1 MISRLSILFFMI
13 GCGSKEES
21 PLSIQTD
28 YENTPSSSTSND
40 TGNIEDTG
48 DQTNEEPESSISEDS
63 PVIESMSSFFNVDSE
78 GVEVI
83 ETHVTFTDPQN
94 DVENGQ
100 MFFDYESEASSGSL
114 GMEIGGAYVIYEYG
128 GGNYELTHYLYDI
141 NVNFVYEIS
150 VQLQDIA
157 GNVSET
163 NTTTVN
169 PVVETDDEENEGA
182 ENEGEESESEENEG
196 E

>member
-1 MISRLSILFFMI
+1 MISILSILFFTI
-13 GCGSKEES
+13 GCASKEES

-28 YENTPSSSTSND
+28 YVNTPSSSTSNETD
-40 TGNIEDTG
+40 NNLEDTG
-48 DQTNEEPESSISEDS
+48 DLTNDEPESSISEDS
-63 PVIESMSSFFNVDSE
+63 PVIESINSFFNVDSE
-78 GVEVI
+78 GIDVI

-100 MFFDYESEASSGSL
+100 MFFDYESDSTSGTL
-114 GMEIGGAYVIYEYG
+114 GMEVGGAYVIYEYG

-141 NVNFVYEIS
+141 NVNVVYEIS

-157 GNVSET
+157 GNISEEKS
-163 NTTTVN
+163 TTVN
-169 PVVETDDEENEGA
+169 PVVETDE
-182 ENEGEESESEENEG
+182 EESEG

>member
-1 MISRLSILFFMI
+1 MISRLSILFFII

-21 PLSIQTD
+21 TLSIQTD
-28 YENTPSSSTSND
+28 YGNTPSSSTSND
-40 TGNIEDTG
+40 TDDNLEDTG
-48 DQTNEEPESSISEDS
+48 DQTNDDSESSISEDS
-63 PVIESMSSFFNVDSE
+63 PVIESVNSFFNVDSE
-78 GVEVI
+78 GVDVI
-83 ETHVTFTDPQN
+83 ETHVNFTDPQN

-100 MFFDYESEASSGSL
+100 MFLDYESDSTSGTL
-114 GMEIGGAYVIYEYG
+114 GMEVGGAYVIYEYG

-163 NTTTVN
+163 ESTTVN
-169 PVVETDDEENEGA
+169 PVVETDE
-182 ENEGEESESEENEG
+182 
-196 E
+196 